1 MTKIIVIGGPTASGK
16 TTLAIELAKR
26 LDGEIINAD
35 SMQIY
40 KEMQI
45 GTARPTKEEM
55 QGIKHYLFGIKS
67 VADSFSVAD
76 YQKLARETIAKV
88 LKKKKVP
95 ILIGGTGLY
104 LKSVLYDYDFQE
116 VNARENE
123 TKYDDLTNDEL
134 YQKLVEIDPE
144 AAAKTH
150 PHNRKRVLRA
160 LQISESGTTKTEM
173 IAKQSHNLQYD
184 CVFVGLT
191 MSRKLLYE
199 RIDERIAKMME
210 QGLTGEAKKVLEL
223 ASPGSTALQAIG
235 YKEFIP
241 YFNHSQDIIQTVAN
255 IKTNTHHYAKRQ
267 YTFFNNQFEVNWYN
281 LEGQNLNSIIN
292 DIISIY
298 QEDK

>member
-1 MTKIIVIGGPTASGK
+1 MAKIIVIGGPTASGK

-45 GTARPTKEEM
+45 GTARPTIEEM
-55 QGIKHYLFGIKS
+55 QEIKHYLFGIKS
-67 VADSFSVAD
+67 VSDSFSVAD
-76 YQKLARETIAKV
+76 YQKLARDTIAKV

-134 YQKLVEIDPE
+134 YQKLVALDPE

-160 LQISESGTTKTEM
+160 LQIGESGTTKTEM
-173 IAKQSHNLQYD
+173 IAKQSHTLQYD

-223 ASPGSTALQAIG
+223 ASSNSTALQAIG

-241 YFNHSQDIIQTVAN
+241 YFNHNQDIIQTVAN

-298 QEDK
+298 QEGK